1 MKTEDICE
9 KCGEQKEMYYTPWC
23 PVCDTPKPK
32 IQHCLNLLQCYRHVD
47 KKYFGIEDENDRQ
60 ALREIGH
67 AEVHDALMEW
77 SCGAN
82 DVTVYLPILDASQGT
97 DEIGELSEEA
107 IEYLKTMVK
116 AFDLEKYPNMM
127 WECSW

>member
-1 MKTEDICE
+1 MKVEETCE
-9 KCGEQKEMYYTPWC
+9 TCGNQKEMYYTPWC
-23 PVCDTPKPK
+23 PVCDVPKPK
-32 IQHCLNLLQCYRHVD
+32 IQYCLNLLQCYRHVD

-60 ALREIGH
+60 ACRMCGRD
-67 AEVHDALMEW
+67 EVHNGLMEW

-82 DVTVYLPILDASQGT
+82 GVTVYLPILDASQGT